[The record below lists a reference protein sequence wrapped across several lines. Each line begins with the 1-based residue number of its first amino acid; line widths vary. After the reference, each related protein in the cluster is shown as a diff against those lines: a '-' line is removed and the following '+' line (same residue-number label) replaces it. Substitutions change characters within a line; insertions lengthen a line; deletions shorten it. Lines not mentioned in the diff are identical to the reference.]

1 MISLTYRIPTKN
13 RRLKHLLPDTL
24 KNFMAERSDKEYNG
38 CVGVLASLR
47 NDGSLNASPKHFRV
61 RDDEHLEFTDVFSQ
75 TLGEVLKKTPE
86 VTVVFFDPQAV
97 IGFRIRRKAV
107 LETFGPLFQQAA
119 TQLQGMGFK
128 PKAVVSIKIDE
139 VQSLTF
145 GPNTGKKIG

>member
-1 MISLTYRIPTKN
+1 MKQ
-13 RRLKHLLPDTL
+13 LLPDTL
-24 KNFMAERSDKEYNG
+24 KKFMLEKFDKEYNG

-47 NDGSLNASPKHFRV
+47 TDGSPNASPKHFRM

-75 TLGEVLKKTPE
+75 TLGDVLKKTPE
-86 VTVVFFDPQAV
+86 VTVTFIDPQAV
-97 IGFRIRRKAV
+97 IGFRMRGQAI

-119 TQLQGMGFK
+119 NQLQNMGFK

-139 VQSLTF
+139 VQSLSF